1 MIKIKKKTSSNA
13 TNRKFLQE
21 VAMEEL
27 TTTFERYDSS
37 GKGLSTS
44 QAEQMREKYGRNEIA
59 KNEHNTKAHFLFEA
73 FMTPFTVVLLI
84 LATLSLFTNYI
95 LVPASDKDLSTV
107 IIMITMVLISGLTS
121 FIQNVKT
128 NDAVQSLLK

>member
-59 KNEHNTKAHFLFEA
+59 KNEHNTKAHFLFD
-73 FMTPFTVVLLI
+73 
-84 LATLSLFTNYI
+84 TLYDAIYGSVTHFGY
-95 LVPASDKDLSTV
+95 
-107 IIMITMVLISGLTS
+107 
-121 FIQNVKT
+121 FIFIY
-128 NDAVQSLLK
+128 